1 MLYVFFSLLSQLK
14 KQSFIKS
21 RSLPYVSVTAEVFHL
36 VFNLPALWC
45 LSWVT
50 QFTFYS
56 YSLSLNSF
64 LLFCFVFLFRLA
76 YVLGPDIYEQSTQSS
91 ECECKTKYIS
101 ICMWKRE
108 CNQSLNQ
115 RSLGEG
121 MSSTRLTTK
130 FLWFLFVCLF
140 YFSIVLSEIILNRR
154 FFYMHKD
161 GLSSGRI
168 HANVALN
175 VAQIVY
181 ILCI

>member
-130 FLWFLFVCLF
+130 FLWFLFVCFILVLF
-140 YFSIVLSEIILNRR
+140 CLKSYSIAVSFTCTKTACQVAE
-154 FFYMHKD
+154 YMQMLHWMWRK
-161 GLSSGRI
+161 
-168 HANVALN
+168 
-175 VAQIVY
+175 
-181 ILCI
+181 